1 MDGTRNMTTEV
12 QIGKSRL
19 HLELLRKVISRTAS
33 WLNMSRKDI
42 EDTENAVS
50 RTCLWAMN
58 ESNDGAA
65 KPVCVRVSAI
75 EACVVVEITNS
86 SARYTP
92 LVTSEATEDLVGE
105 MDVIRSLVDNYELL
119 PGDNTATIRLTKRS
133 RAQVSATSESAAYL
147 TNSLQI

>member
-1 MDGTRNMTTEV
+1 MTTEV

-42 EDTENAVS
+42 EDTENAVN

-58 ESNDGAA
+58 EGHDGAM
-65 KPVCVRVSAI
+65 KPVCVRVSAV
-75 EACVVVEITNS
+75 ETSVVVEITNS

-92 LVTSEATEDLVGE
+92 LVASEATEDLVGE

-133 RAQVSATSESAAYL
+133 RALAPATAESPAYL